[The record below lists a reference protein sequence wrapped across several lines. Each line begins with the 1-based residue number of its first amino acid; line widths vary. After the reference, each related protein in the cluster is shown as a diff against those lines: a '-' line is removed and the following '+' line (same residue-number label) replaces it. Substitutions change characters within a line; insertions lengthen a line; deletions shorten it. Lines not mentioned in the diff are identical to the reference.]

1 MRYLTLAGVAAA
13 LVFTGCSSKK
23 YFEPEETFSASKV
36 TGSYESKIVS
46 VSREGATLE
55 NRRYISKTEG
65 LRSIDLGEGY
75 RFLSEND
82 RYLLASDI
90 EGRLKMIDKSSQE
103 VTHQVTFDAPVVTAA
118 IKNGMIAY
126 VLNNNAFGIYDIHTK
141 KKRMEERSDET
152 YAIDARAATPIF
164 IDQLVVFPMLDGKLV
179 IVNSRDLSSAKVVY
193 LSSADAF
200 NNVIYLSRTGDTLVA
215 ATPKTLFSLGEA
227 GEQEYQANISEV
239 VVADGMIYLFT
250 KEGEVIQLNKAL
262 KEQKRTKFRFA
273 HFSVA
278 TAVGGKVYT
287 LDQKGSLIVLDKTL
301 TKNRI
306 YDIGEVKRAAF
317 ISAAKLYKDGDVIEL
332 SKLGYE

>member
-1 MRYLTLAGVAAA
+1 MKSLILAGVAAA

-36 TGSYESKIVS
+36 TSSYGSKIVS

-55 NRRYISKTEG
+55 NRSYISKKEG

-82 RYLLASDI
+82 RYLLASNI
-90 EGRLKMIDKSSQE
+90 EGTLKMIDKSSQT
-103 VTHQVTFDAPVVTAA
+103 VTHQITFDAPVVTAA
-118 IKNGMIAY
+118 VKEGMIAY
-126 VLNNNAFGIYDIHTK
+126 ILNNNAFGIYDIHAK
-141 KKRMEERSDET
+141 QKRMEEKSDET

-179 IVNSRDLSSAKVVY
+179 IVNSRNASSAKVVY

-200 NNVIYLSRTGDTLVA
+200 NNVIYLGRTGDTLVA

-227 GEQEYQANISEV
+227 GEQEYTANISEV
-239 VVADGMIYLFT
+239 AVADSMIYLFT
-250 KEGEVIQLNKAL
+250 KEGEVIQLDKAL
-262 KEQKRTKFRFA
+262 KEQKRTKFKFA
-273 HFSVA
+273 HYSVA
-278 TAVGGKVYT
+278 TVIGGKVYA

-301 TKNRI
+301 TKSRI
-306 YDIGEVKRAAF
+306 YDLGEVKRPAL
-317 ISAAKLYKDGDVIEL
+317 ISGTKLYKDGDVIEL

>member
-1 MRYLTLAGVAAA
+1 MRYLTLVGVAAA

-36 TGSYESKIVS
+36 TGSYASKIVS

-55 NRRYISKTEG
+55 NRSYISKTEG

-75 RFLSEND
+75 RFMSEND
-82 RYLLASDI
+82 RYLLASNI
-90 EGRLKMIDKSSQE
+90 EGTLKMIDKSSQK
-103 VTHQVTFDAPVVTAA
+103 VAHQITFDAPVVTASV
-118 IKNGMIAY
+118 KEGMIAY
-126 VLNNNAFGIYDIHTK
+126 ILNNNVFGIYDIHTK
-141 KKRMEERSDET
+141 KKRVEEKSDET

-179 IVNSRDLSSAKVVY
+179 IVNSRDASSAKVVY

-227 GEQEYQANISEV
+227 GEQEYTANISEV
-239 VVADGMIYLFT
+239 AVADSMIYLFT

-262 KEQKRTKFRFA
+262 KEQKRTKFKFA
-273 HFSVA
+273 HYSVA
-278 TAVGGKVYT
+278 TVIGGKVYA

-301 TKNRI
+301 TKSRI
-306 YDIGEVKRAAF
+306 YDVGEVKRPAF
-317 ISAAKLYKDGDVIEL
+317 ISATKLYKDGDVIEL